1 MIKEI
6 NFKFPLKKYIVK
18 KLNVFFFLFAFV
30 ITYTNKKL
38 YLRKITQRPGVGH
51 LSHITLLGVEYF
63 QFYVINIKLV
73 P

>member
-1 MIKEI
+1 M
-6 NFKFPLKKYIVK
+6 
-18 KLNVFFFLFAFV
+18 FFFLFAYV

-38 YLRKITQRPGVGH
+38 YFRKITQRPGVGH
-51 LSHITLLGVEYF
+51 LSHITPLGVEYF